1 MSTGLLAGRIA
12 AVTGGGRGLGAAI
25 AARFRAEGA
34 TVVTLDLAGG
44 DEACDVT
51 DEASVAAAFGRI
63 GARHGR
69 LDVLVANAG
78 VVPPW
83 CDLTAMDLD
92 HWDRVFAV
100 NVRGVV
106 ATLKHAVPLMTQ
118 GGAVVAM
125 GSIMS
130 ESGAPKQALYNATK
144 HAVLGI
150 VRVAAQELGPRGIR
164 VNALGPGPIARKRSA
179 RGSRRAPPPAGL
191 RKRRP
196 LRPMR
201 RRRRSAASRRR
212 RKSRRPRCSWPATS
226 PPPSPAACSAWMAAW
241 RDARGQRFAG
251 RFSHPFTARMSW
263 LAARS
268 PSGSVPGW
276 QASVMISSTV
286 RPL

>member
-1 MSTGLLAGRIA
+1 MSAGLLAGRIA

-34 TVVTLDLAGG
+34 AVVTLDLAGG
-44 DEACDVT
+44 DEACDVA
-51 DEASVAAAFGRI
+51 DEGSVAAAFGRI

-106 ATLKHAVPLMTQ
+106 ATLKHAVPLMPP

-164 VNALGPGPIARKRSA
+164 VNALGPGPIATEALRA
-179 RGSRRAPPPAGL
+179 RV
-191 RKRRP
+191 
-196 LRPMR
+196 
-201 RRRRSAASRRR
+201 ASR
-212 RKSRRPRCSWPATS
+212 AAAGG
-226 PPPSPAACSAWMAAW
+226 PSPEDAFAAHAAQTPLGRIATEEEVAKAALFLASDLSSAIT
-241 RDARGQRFAG
+241 G
-251 RFSHPFTARMSW
+251 RLLRVDGG
-263 LAARS
+263 LA
-268 PSGSVPGW
+268 
-276 QASVMISSTV
+276 
-286 RPL
+286 

>member
-12 AVTGGGRGLGAAI
+12 AVTGGARGLGAAI

-44 DEACDVT
+44 DEACDVA
-51 DEASVAAAFGRI
+51 DEASIAAAFGRI

-92 HWDRVFAV
+92 RWDRVFAV

-130 ESGAPKQALYNATK
+130 EDGAPKQALYNATK

-164 VNALGPGPIARKRSA
+164 VNALGPGPIATEALRA
-179 RGSRRAPPPAGL
+179 RVAARAAAGG
-191 RKRRP
+191 
-196 LRPMR
+196 
-201 RRRRSAASRRR
+201 
-212 RKSRRPRCSWPATS
+212 
-226 PPPSPAACSAWMAAW
+226 PSPE
-241 RDARGQRFAG
+241 DA
-251 RFSHPFTARMSW
+251 
-263 LAARS
+263 LAAFAAETPLGRMATEEE
-268 PSGSVPGW
+268 VAKAALFL
-276 QASVMISSTV
+276 ASDLSSAVTGRLLRV
-286 RPL
+286 DGGLA